1 MQFAGQTGFDPVC
14 PVLLARPLDGATKL
28 SIVSKLNYPEWTDYQ
43 KKNGLDPLGMQNSSV
58 SLYQTL
64 LPGIGNVTLRVR
76 YYGLYAWLSW
86 VYAKRIGNTDPKSW
100 QRIIR
105 RTEALYALIAQRHG
119 QSGGV
124 AGTDWARDTLR
135 DLSGNTIDFSTAAEI
150 ERPNYFAVKWGAYGL
165 AYASQLFQIGILEES
180 PEHQVAVP
188 SAAVG
193 EKLAKAFDNELGELS
208 EPFLG
213 VIKRAKVSL
222 NELDR
227 FAKLAP
233 SEIRKTA
240 PERRLYEDVLFA
252 RARAENADDTSRRLS
267 LLLILRIADQLKRS
281 PDADEV
287 RWMLYAGKGQD
298 GSPFNPGTSELEA
311 QTKRW
316 RVYHANDLCHV
327 ALECLLK
334 FLLDQLGDE
343 PRGIEASALITRSAS
358 AIAATQKRPPSSWN
372 DVVKALKL
380 ADNAN
385 DPKAMGSEFSLAR
398 AIMTVRSDKACC
410 PAEVAGQALVLL
422 GVLHKRFRES
432 EQEIAH
438 EMRGLDV
445 SAFHSLLTE
454 SRWLDRCGETPFVDV
469 ISRILD
475 ERVLHRHLWVALR
488 KFQRGDYTFLIE
500 TDDGLIR
507 LRGKDGPVYTNPRLG
522 PAIRFLHD
530 IHLISD
536 DGLTARGTEVLKR
549 S

>member
-1 MQFAGQTGFDPVC
+1 MNVVT
-14 PVLLARPLDGATKL
+14 
-28 SIVSKLNYPEWTDYQ
+28 KLNYPEWTDYQ

-58 SLYQTL
+58 NLYQTL

-86 VYAKRIGNTDPKSW
+86 IYARRIGDTDPKSW
-100 QRIIR
+100 QQFIR
-105 RTEALYALIAQRHG
+105 RTEALYALIAQRRG
-119 QSGGV
+119 ENGGI

-135 DLSGNTIDFSTAAEI
+135 DLTGKTIDFSAAAEI
-150 ERPNYFAVKWGAYGL
+150 KRPNYFAVKWGAYGL
-165 AYASQLFQIGILEES
+165 AYASQLFQIGILDDS
-180 PEHQVAVP
+180 PEHQIAVP
-188 SAAVG
+188 SAAMG
-193 EKLAKAFDNELGELS
+193 EKLAKAFENELGELS
-208 EPFLG
+208 GPFLG

-240 PERRLYEDVLFA
+240 PERRLYEDILFA
-252 RARAENADDTSRRLS
+252 RARSENADDTSRRLS
-267 LLLILRIADQLKRS
+267 LLLILKIADQLKRS
-281 PDADEV
+281 PDADDV

-298 GSPFNPGTSELEA
+298 GSAFDPGTSELEA
-311 QTKRW
+311 QAKRW

-334 FLLDQLGDE
+334 FLLDQLGHE
-343 PRGIEASALITRSAS
+343 PRGIDPSALIARCGK
-358 AIAATQKRPPSSWN
+358 AIADAQKRLPSSWN
-372 DVVKALKL
+372 DFVSGLTL
-380 ADNAN
+380 ADNPN
-385 DPKAMGSEFSLAR
+385 DPSVEESEFSIAR
-398 AIMTVRSDKACC
+398 KIMAVRSDKAYCS
-410 PAEVAGQALVLL
+410 AEVAGQALVLL
-422 GVLHKRFRES
+422 GILHKRFRES
-432 EQEIAH
+432 EEDITN
-438 EMRGLDV
+438 ELRGLDP

-454 SRWLDRCGETPFVDV
+454 GRWLDRHGDTPFVEA

-507 LRGKDGPVYTNPRLG
+507 MRGKDGPVYTNPRLG

-536 DGLTARGTEVLKR
+536 NGLTARGAEVLRK
-549 S
+549 